1 MSAPPKTKLVLRPHR
16 VTPTD
21 LRWAERADNLQFE
34 ALGLVRA
41 AAEKWAASL
50 LAILGLTG
58 TVLVVKGRDDLTE
71 LDFLY
76 QVVVAVL
83 LLLGVGAAAVATFLA
98 ARAAQGTPEEV
109 TWPSGAKLRRWEHEQ
124 ARSARRKL
132 MWSRRVTLV
141 AVAFIVLAVGVT
153 WFGEGSDSAAS
164 ASVIVQTADGVTV
177 CGKVADAAGPGNVHL
192 AVRDGDS
199 TTHVQM
205 REARSIVSVTAC
217 PEEP

>member
-1 MSAPPKTKLVLRPHR
+1 VSAPPKTKLVLRPRR

-21 LRWAERADNLQFE
+21 LRWAERADDLQFE
-34 ALGLVRA
+34 ALSLVRA

-58 TVLVVKGRDDLTE
+58 TVLVVKGREDLTE
-71 LDFLY
+71 LDLLY

-109 TWPSGAKLRRWEHEQ
+109 KWPSGAKLRRWEHDQ
-124 ARSARRKL
+124 ARKARRKL
-132 MWSRRVTLV
+132 MWSRRVTLM

-153 WFGEGSDSAAS
+153 WFGEGGESAAS
-164 ASVIVQTADGVTV
+164 ASAIVQTADGVTV
-177 CGKVADAAGPGNVHL
+177 CGKLAKAAGPGNVRL

-205 REARSIVSVTAC
+205 GGARSIVSVTAC
-217 PEEP
+217 PKEP